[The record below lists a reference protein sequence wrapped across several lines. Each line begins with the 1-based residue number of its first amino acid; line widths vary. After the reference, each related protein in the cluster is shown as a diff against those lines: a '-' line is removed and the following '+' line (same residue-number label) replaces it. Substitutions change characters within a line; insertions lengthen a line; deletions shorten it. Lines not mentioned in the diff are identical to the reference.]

1 MVKQILTFSRQ
12 ESPEKKPMPIGG
24 IVKEAV
30 KLMRATLPTTITINE
45 DIDDAVVMAN
55 ATQIE

>member
-1 MVKQILTFSRQ
+1 
-12 ESPEKKPMPIGG
+12 MPIGG